1 MRKLLSHTKRY
12 HRWLINKR
20 NFKRTMKEMFVEEVT
35 QPMPW
40 WGWVITGIGLTIM
53 IYASINY

>member
-1 MRKLLSHTKRY
+1 MRKLLIHYKRY

-35 QPMPW
+35 QPMTW
-40 WGWVITGIGLTIM
+40 WGWVITGIGLAIM
-53 IYASINY
+53 IYATINY